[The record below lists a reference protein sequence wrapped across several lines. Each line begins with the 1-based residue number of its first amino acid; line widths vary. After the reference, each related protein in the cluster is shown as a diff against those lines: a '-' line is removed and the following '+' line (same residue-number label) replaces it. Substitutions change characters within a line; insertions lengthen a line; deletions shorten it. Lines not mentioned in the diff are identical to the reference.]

1 MSDLAEQITNLQGRQ
16 RFDWLTATVISSS
29 GGNVTL
35 AIAGINDT
43 ITVPLTFGGN
53 VTPGATIL
61 CAMNGAEVIPIG
73 QVATE
78 TQPGGFLS
86 DIWETIDGDLHPRS
100 IPATMTVPMST
111 SPVLFQRSGENS
123 KFQISLGA
131 DGSSSSSQLTLS
143 PPTNSGTFNLFLEA
157 VHQPSGPWSGGPN
170 TDWGRIQHIG
180 GLMLYT
186 NGGAAAPVWL
196 GSGGDEAGFFT
207 SPIVFDIR
215 PSEPNNALLNKGQ
228 GCIYRETNTVKLVAR
243 NSSGTIQHLT
253 LGTLA

>member
-1 MSDLAEQITNLQGRQ
+1 MEGRSDMSDLAEQITNLQGRQ

-86 DIWETIDGDLHPRS
+86 DIWETIDGDLHPKS
-100 IPATMTVPMST
+100 IPTSMTVTLDTGPIR
-111 SPVLFQRSGENS
+111 FQRNEGTAALE
-123 KFQISLGA
+123 IHLGVSSEIILSNDNDNA
-131 DGSSSSSQLTLS
+131 FIEAVSSS
-143 PPTNSGTFNLFLEA
+143 
-157 VHQPSGPWSGGPN
+157 SGPWSGGPN
-170 TDWGRIQHIG
+170 PNWLRIQHLG
-180 GLMLYT
+180 GVQVYT